1 MLLITNDY
9 YHINKELQIY
19 NLKNPDN
26 SFSCSASANLIKAI
40 FLAAISFLTTPIMT
54 IGRSTRSLLQGRFS
68 EIATELKIGAE
79 DMVKSLFL
87 IPIGIITLIFQR
99 TLSSSFIPLSN
110 TAFNCLP
117 KETLANYFSL
127 TSASGAL
134 RELRACNQFLADFSR
149 TLTIELPSS
158 SMRATINSKKWVEDY
173 LDQPTQCSTSY
184 PDKGYKQ
191 LEMTLKILDEFY
203 SSNKPKVFKALELL
217 CQSHPM
223 LYASDF
229 IQTTMK
235 ISEETQAG
243 REKQPHEQLVFK
255 LEITSLG
262 LLISGTYKVGLE
274 ANRHNPERIHT
285 FETHVYLDQEQ
296 VLYRHIVI

>member
-1 MLLITNDY
+1 MLLITNDN

-26 SFSCSASANLIKAI
+26 RFSCSASTNLIKAI
-40 FLAAISFLTTPIMT
+40 FLAAISLITTPIMT
-54 IGRSTRSLLQGRFS
+54 VGRSTHYLLQGRFS
-68 EIATELKIGAE
+68 KAATEIKIGAE
-79 DMVKSLFL
+79 DMVKCLLL

-99 TLSSSFIPLSN
+99 TLSSRF
-110 TAFNCLP
+110 TGFDVLP
-117 KETLANYFSL
+117 KENLATYFSL

-134 RELRACNQFLADFSR
+134 RELRACEQFLADFSR
-149 TLTIELPSS
+149 TQTIELPSS

-229 IQTTMK
+229 IQTTME

-243 REKQPHEQLVFK
+243 REKLPLEQLVFK